1 MILGFVSELYKFN
14 KELVHIANILET
26 VKYDPSSVR
35 YMDVGELELF
45 PKGAQVGREVRVI
58 GNDAGEKIMVL
69 RGYVLI

>member
-1 MILGFVSELYKFN
+1 M
-14 KELVHIANILET
+14 
-26 VKYDPSSVR
+26 KYDPSSVQ

-45 PKGAQVGREVRVI
+45 PKGAQVGREVLVI